1 MTNFRKNI
9 LIADNNTLLLDV
21 LCLALAN
28 VEFQVIT
35 ADSLAEA
42 ERAVANLSFD
52 LVVTELHFNRGS
64 KAEGFDLLAAVT
76 QKCPDTRVIVMTARG
91 TPELEREAYERGAY
105 LFLNKPFNLRLLEV
119 QLEKLGFS

>member
-9 LIADNNTLLLDV
+9 LIADNNSLLLDV
-21 LCLALAN
+21 LRLALAN

-35 ADSLAEA
+35 VDSPAEA
-42 ERAVANLSFD
+42 ERVVANQSFD
-52 LVVTELHFNRGS
+52 LVVTELHFNRGG

-76 QKCPDTRVIVMTARG
+76 RKSPDTRVIVMTARG
-91 TPELEREAYERGAY
+91 TPELEREAYERGAH

-119 QLEKLGFS
+119 QLEKLGFR